1 MGKRRTYKNTARQ
14 SHLAVGVLVFVILAV
29 GSILLKDQVFVLR
42 RIQVD
47 GNVNY
52 TPFEVAQM
60 SGLTLGS
67 SIFGIDTEQTARNF
81 ESIGNLEAL
90 EVRVEMPNTV
100 VLRVHERIP
109 CALISFMGISLTV
122 DEDCVV
128 LSQQGADSAGN
139 GLPVI
144 TGLLPTFY
152 MMGKQIMTQT
162 TGQVTAVSQVLTALK
177 QWERFGEVREISMGD
192 LNNITFQIS
201 SGLSVLLGDEDNLAA
216 KLSWASAAI
225 PQLEAEGKTAGRLD
239 VSTGVLADYTPTL
252 GELQQA
258 ALGGTETAVPPS

>member
-1 MGKRRTYKNTARQ
+1 MT
-14 SHLAVGVLVFVILAV
+14 
-29 GSILLKDQVFVLR
+29 
-42 RIQVD
+42 
-47 GNVNY
+47 
-52 TPFEVAQM
+52 
-60 SGLTLGS
+60 
-67 SIFGIDTEQTARNF
+67 
-81 ESIGNLEAL
+81 
-90 EVRVEMPNTV
+90 
-100 VLRVHERIP
+100 
-109 CALISFMGISLTV
+109 
-122 DEDCVV
+122 
-128 LSQQGADSAGN
+128 
-139 GLPVI
+139 
-144 TGLLPTFY
+144 
-152 MMGKQIMTQT
+152 GKQIMTQT